1 MSTSPGISILGWFG
15 LASYRHSMHHSQAN
29 LGIPRIIWVGDMPT
43 LEHQNTFFPQHKYSD
58 TPLGNATIFYFLNT
72 APTQAFY
79 QCSTVLLN
87 LSRFF
92 LRKIFSRLVSVKL
105 DNLRAQQEQ
114 DTETKII
121 VLWSTVPVLFCLRTS
136 GLQYE
141 QVTEHRCFRYAKT
154 IMRIRRVHF
163 KLDLDPKSDPNP
175 T

>member
-1 MSTSPGISILGWFG
+1 MKFFVKVATESFC
-15 LASYRHSMHHSQAN
+15 N
-29 LGIPRIIWVGDMPT
+29 
-43 LEHQNTFFPQHKYSD
+43 EHQNTFFPQHKYSD

-79 QCSTVLLN
+79 QCSTVLPN

-121 VLWSTVPVLFCLRTS
+121 VL
-136 GLQYE
+136 
-141 QVTEHRCFRYAKT
+141 
-154 IMRIRRVHF
+154 
-163 KLDLDPKSDPNP
+163 
-175 T
+175 